1 MSRKTLVLLII
12 FVLIGLWLW
21 VLAYLLR
28 TEHNGE
34 FPPEKGMTYY
44 APTSA
49 PVMPASSPA
58 RTVVPFKPVSSARTA
73 RVAATPTTVGA
84 KPSPRNNTASNGW
97 KLYLSSS
104 ATVHSIGGGGG
115 GAAGSGA
122 AGNSG
127 SNRSGVTPSY
137 GFSVNSGLF
146 LATSSMPL
154 MARNVEGGMTADQTL
169 AMMSPRRV
177 IINDDDDESGYG
189 NDDLRP
195 TDPSDPYFTPIGDTP
210 WVMMGLLCLLFVAI
224 RETLRAQRK
233 VVN

>member
-1 MSRKTLVLLII
+1 MRRKSLVLLII
-12 FVLIGLWLW
+12 FLLIGLWLC
-21 VLAYLLR
+21 VAAYLLR
-28 TEHNGE
+28 TDHNGE
-34 FPPEKGMTYY
+34 FMQEKGMTYY
-44 APTSA
+44 APTSV
-49 PVMPASSPA
+49 PVMPASTPA
-58 RTVVPFKPVSSARTA
+58 RSVVPFKPVSSARTA

-104 ATVHSIGGGGG
+104 ATVHQIGGGG
-115 GAAGSGA
+115 AGSGA
-122 AGNSG
+122 AGNSS

-137 GFSVNSGLF
+137 GFSVNSGLV

-177 IINDDDDESGYG
+177 IINDGDEDSGYG
-189 NDDLRP
+189 DDDLRP
-195 TDPSDPYFTPIGDTP
+195 TNPSDPYFTPIGDTP

>member
-1 MSRKTLVLLII
+1 MSRKSLVLLII
-12 FVLIGLWLW
+12 FVLIGLWLL
-21 VLAYLLR
+21 VLAYVLR
-28 TEHNGE
+28 NEHNGD
-34 FPPEKGMTYY
+34 FPPAENMTYY

-58 RTVVPFKPVSSARTA
+58 RSVVPFKPVSSARTA

-97 KLYLSSS
+97 KHYLNSS
-104 ATVHSIGGGGG
+104 ATVHQIGGGG
-115 GAAGSGA
+115 AGSGA
-122 AGNSG
+122 AGNSS

-137 GFSVNSGLF
+137 GFSVNSGLV

-177 IINDDDDESGYG
+177 IIHDGDEDSGYG
-189 NDDLRP
+189 DDDLHP
-195 TDPSDPYFTPIGDTP
+195 TDNASDPYFTPIGDTP

-224 RETLRAQRK
+224 RETLRAKRK